1 MLAPSSSYAR
11 SSRYRQHVGSMHAPI
26 TETPFDCF
34 GPECIVPTQLQA
46 DELNDM
52 VLMACFGRPL
62 WRSLLWP
69 HPDNLLKTFDRDGT
83 AATLAHIK
91 STPTLDSQ
99 CRGVLD
105 VACAKLL
112 YEKDLSRDYAG
123 YSNAAR
129 SAVLDVRLTLS
140 YEPSCAQ
147 QHELNLV
154 ASHMRTVYSVRK
166 GRESVRSGYPSEP
179 ILAVAAARLLT
190 DWDRAAKKTGGHSPY
205 IKILHDH
212 LKDDLLA
219 SGEIGEAVGRLLLLI
234 ARDRAEPL
242 KPDDETKADA
252 RYSRYAR
259 PVSVISFIKA
269 LSPKNIAERILQS
282 VPDNLPPPAIGV
294 PVTFAKAFENA
305 VINFTHF
312 AKWADMSA
320 INQRTAL
327 ACYIRGM
334 APICRNNGP
343 LADAFLPICI
353 DPTKPLTPEN
363 MTGIIVQSKLRAAAG
378 SLTAYAISQE
388 KLGLFPKVDPSAS
401 ELRAYITL
409 IMELGVTDSLPL
421 LARTPTDYNSKTA
434 KQERKRI
441 KEQREDETSNQ
452 AAVNTPSK
460 LVLPQP
466 SKRGRPRRDHPR
478 YSIYVYGCSP
488 TVYAVIDPSERTLY
502 RATIRGDHLLG
513 DHPRQDER
521 SLSMVRHQKPFFAVG
536 HASWNWLHHSLGLS
550 PDKQDWE
557 AVWQEKV
564 APKPK
569 GTDEKLGESAR
580 VVLEIGTRDDEERV
594 QVQVQ
599 VQDKDEE
606 ADEQMNVNAEVT
618 RDDEDV
624 FMSETTPASSER
636 RAGHGK

>member
-1 MLAPSSSYAR
+1 
-11 SSRYRQHVGSMHAPI
+11 MHAPI

-34 GPECIVPTQLQA
+34 GPECVVPTQLKA
-46 DELNDM
+46 DKLNDM

-69 HPDNLLKTFDRDGT
+69 HPGNLLTTFDHDGT
-83 AATLAHIK
+83 GAMLAHVK

-112 YEKDLSRDYAG
+112 REKDLSRDYAG

-129 SAVLDVRLTLS
+129 SAVLD
-140 YEPSCAQ
+140 PSRAQ

-154 ASHMRTVYSVRK
+154 ASHMRTVYSVPK

-190 DWDRAAKKTGGHSPY
+190 GWDRAAKETGGHS
-205 IKILHDH
+205 
-212 LKDDLLA
+212 
-219 SGEIGEAVGRLLLLI
+219 EIGGAVGRLLLLI

-269 LSPKNIAERILQS
+269 LFPKDIADRILQS
-282 VPDNLPPPAIGV
+282 VPDNLVPDNLPPAANGV
-294 PVTFAKAFENA
+294 PVTFAMAFENA

-320 INQRTAL
+320 INQCTAL

-363 MTGIIVQSKLRAAAG
+363 MTGIIVQFKLRAAAG

-401 ELRAYITL
+401 DLRAYITL

-421 LARTPTDYNSKTA
+421 LARMPTDYNSKTA
-434 KQERKRI
+434 KQERKQI
-441 KEQREDETSNQ
+441 KEQREDKTSNQ

-460 LVLPQP
+460 IVLPQP
-466 SKRGRPRRDHPR
+466 SKRGRPRHDHPR

-488 TVYAVIDPSERTLY
+488 TVYAIIDPSERTLY

-564 APKPK
+564 APNPK
-569 GTDEKLGESAR
+569 GADAKLGDSAR
-580 VVLEIGTRDDEERV
+580 VVLEIGTRDDEERDEV
-594 QVQVQ
+594 EVE
-599 VQDKDEE
+599 DKDEDEE
-606 ADEQMNVNAEVT
+606 ADEQMDVLNAEVT

-624 FMSETTPASSER
+624 FMTETTLASSGR